1 MRLRWLTAGESHGPA
16 LLVIVDGLCS
26 GLPVRI
32 ELIAA
37 DLRARSEGAGR
48 SDRQQ
53 AETAEPTILAG
64 VRDGL
69 TTGAPVALFL
79 ANQVKGADGFVP
91 GKPVRATPPR
101 TVPRPGQADLACF
114 LKRPARDLRDV
125 TERSSARETAA
136 RTMAGSLALQ
146 FLAALDVR
154 VRTRVIQVGQ
164 AQADGPFAEPVPD
177 TPFGTG
183 DEAAEERMASLL
195 AEADAKGEGLGGIF
209 EVEMVNVPAGLGD
222 YVQWDLRLDG
232 RLAQALMSIPAV
244 KAVEVGEG
252 VEAASHLSSE
262 TRDAIVS
269 VGGELTR
276 TTNRAGGI
284 EGGVSNGMPIRLRAY
299 VKPIPGVAA
308 PIASVDL
315 ATGQAAMAPFERH
328 DRCAVRPAAVVG
340 RAMAALVVADALLQR
355 TGGDTLDQV
364 RAALTETKKL
374 RVIQ

>member
-16 LLVIVDGLCS
+16 LLAIVDGLCS
-26 GLPVRI
+26 GLSVRTD
-32 ELIAA
+32 LIAA

-48 SDRQQ
+48 SERQRT
-53 AETAEPTILAG
+53 ENVEPTILAG
-64 VRDGL
+64 VRDGR
-69 TTGAPVALFL
+69 TTGAPVALYL
-79 ANQVKGADGFVP
+79 ANQVKGSDGFD
-91 GKPVRATPPR
+91 PVKTDEAPPPR
-101 TVPRPGQADLACF
+101 TVPRPGQADLAGY

-146 FLAALDVR
+146 LLAAVGVTVKTRVVR
-154 VRTRVIQVGQ
+154 VGTE
-164 AQADGPFAEPVPD
+164 QADGPFAEPVPD

-183 DEAAEERMASLL
+183 DEAAEKRMASLL
-195 AEADAKGEGLGGIF
+195 AEADARSEGLGGIF

-222 YVQWDLRLDG
+222 FAQWDLRLDG

-252 VEAASHLSSE
+252 VEGASRFSSD
-262 TRDAIVS
+262 TRDAIVK
-269 VGGELTR
+269 VGEKLTR

-284 EGGVSNGMPIRLRAY
+284 EGGISNGMPIRLRAY

-315 ATGQAAMAPFERH
+315 TTGEATVAPFERH
-328 DRCAVRPAAVVG
+328 DRCAVRAAAVVG

-355 TGGDTLDQV
+355 TGGDTLAQV
-364 RAALTETKKL
+364 RAALTEWEKP
-374 RVIQ
+374 RVVQ